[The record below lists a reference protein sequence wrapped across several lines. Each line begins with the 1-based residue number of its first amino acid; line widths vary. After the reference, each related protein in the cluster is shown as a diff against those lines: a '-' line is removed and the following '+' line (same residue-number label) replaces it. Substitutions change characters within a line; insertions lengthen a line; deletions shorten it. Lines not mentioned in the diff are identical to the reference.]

1 MEITSERKHFSHRP
15 ASFLSRITIA
25 SLLGASVCCGL
36 LALVAGTPVFVI
48 TVVLLL
54 IAALLTIGLRWM
66 PLLGSIA
73 GGLAIYVF
81 IHYTSLPL
89 YHLSHPKDALSS
101 SLLSFGL
108 FADIVLIFLCSLL
121 TCGAGLA
128 ATLQNYLHSIQ
139 IPAGWLKT
147 VCTSLVGIFIGALL
161 IGALAQPATT
171 TAATNDPG
179 TVHLGLGGF
188 SSSSVTLAKGSTLT
202 LIDDGAFH
210 HLLSNG
216 SWVSG
221 QPQTEREASA
231 PLVNNL
237 DIDGSGKRVKIG
249 PFNTAGTY
257 HLYCSL
263 HSGMNITIIVQ

>member
-1 MEITSERKHFSHRP
+1 MEITPERKRFSHRP
-15 ASFLSRITIA
+15 VSLLSRITIA

-48 TVVLLL
+48 AVLLL
-54 IAALLTIGLRWM
+54 MIAALLTINLRWM

-73 GGLAIYVF
+73 GGLAIYIF
-81 IHYTSLPL
+81 LHFTSLPL
-89 YHLSHPKDALSS
+89 YHLSHPKDALNS

-108 FADIVLIFLCSLL
+108 FADIVLIFLCSFLA
-121 TCGAGLA
+121 CVAGLA
-128 ATLQNYLHSIQ
+128 VILQNYMYSIK
-139 IPAGWLKT
+139 IPASWSNV
-147 VCTSLVGIFIGALL
+147 VCTSLVGVFIGALL
-161 IGALAQPATT
+161 IGALAQPAPT
-171 TAATNDPG
+171 TAVTNDPG
-179 TVHLGLGGF
+179 TVHLGIGGF
-188 SSSSVTLAKGSTLT
+188 SSSSVTLAKGSALT

-221 QPQTEREASA
+221 QPQTEREAGA

-249 PFNTAGTY
+249 LFNIAGTY

-263 HSGMNITIIVQ
+263 HSGMNLTIIVQ